1 MRVPFSTPQSV
12 AIVPAADS
20 PVSSRVRDVLNH
32 RSDVAIVGSGP
43 YALSLASQLRARGV
57 DFRIFG
63 PPMKFW
69 HDMPRTINLK
79 SFAFATNIYV
89 PAKGNTL
96 PDWCRSHGKRHHEPC
111 PMSTFAAYG
120 MAMQSRFVP
129 SLEPVQVV
137 RVSIADGGFE
147 LTLESEE
154 RLFARR
160 VVFATGLTG
169 FSNVPGVLRSLPS
182 DLLSHTFDL
191 GDREYDRLRGKDV
204 IVVGGGASAIEAG
217 ALVHE
222 VGGRAQ
228 ILVREAEAIFHETI
242 GEGHRSLYER
252 LRWPASAIGFGL
264 KSRVLEM
271 VPMGLHFVPEGPR
284 VRFIKKHLGPAAPGW
299 IKDRVVGKVPI
310 LVRTQVL
317 AAERSGDRVRL
328 RLRSEGEADR
338 TVEADHVIAGTGYV
352 ADVDRLTYLDAGLRR
367 QVRRVERAPKLSINF
382 ESTVKNAYFLGPV
395 AAMSFGPLFR
405 FVAGADYAAPA
416 LARHL
421 AGPMRAV
428 SSVLR
433 RFGRPGEAPAED
445 EAAAPSASRT
455 V

>member
-1 MRVPFSTPQSV
+1 
-12 AIVPAADS
+12 
-20 PVSSRVRDVLNH
+20 LNH

-284 VRFIKKHLGPAAPGW
+284 VRF
-299 IKDRVVGKVPI
+299 
-310 LVRTQVL
+310 
-317 AAERSGDRVRL
+317 DRVRL

>member
-1 MRVPFSTPQSV
+1 MT
-12 AIVPAADS
+12 
-20 PVSSRVRDVLNH
+20 H

-89 PAKGNTL
+89 PARGNTL
-96 PDWCRSHGKRHHEPC
+96 PEWCRAHGKEHHEPC

-129 SLEPVQVV
+129 SLEPLQVV
-137 RVSIADGGFE
+137 RVSIAEGGFE
-147 LTLESEE
+147 LTLESGE
-154 RLFARR
+154 RLLARR

-169 FSNVPGVLRSLPS
+169 FSNVPEVLRSLPRE
-182 DLLSHTFDL
+182 LVSHTYDL
-191 GDREYDRLRGKDV
+191 GDREFDGLRGKEV

-217 ALVHE
+217 ALVCE
-222 VGGRAQ
+222 AGGRAQ

-242 GEGHRSLYER
+242 GEGRRSLYER
-252 LRWPASAIGFGL
+252 IRWPASALGFGL

-271 VPMGLHFVPEGPR
+271 VPLGLHFVPEGPR

-328 RLRSEGEADR
+328 RLRTDGEADR

-352 ADVDRLTYLDAGLRR
+352 ADVDRLTYLDPEIRR
-367 QVRRVERAPKLSINF
+367 RVRRVERAPALSMNF
-382 ESTVKNAYFLGPV
+382 ESSVKNAYFLGPV

-421 AGPMRAV
+421 AGPLRVV
-428 SSVLR
+428 SSKLR
-433 RFGRPGEAPAED
+433 RSGQPREAPPGD
-445 EAAAPSASRT
+445 QAAAESASRT